1 MDKDALGRKGEALAA
16 RHLETLGWKILA
28 RRWRSGHNDIDLVA
42 LDGDEVVFVEVK
54 TRSGLDFGYPEEAV
68 TAKKR
73 REMRQAAWA
82 FLVRQGWPARPY
94 RLDVVSVLDG
104 GSWRHAPEIRHF
116 RAGVGED

>member
-16 RHLETLGWKILA
+16 RHLESLGWRILA

-42 LDGDEVVFVEVK
+42 LDGHEVVFVEVK
-54 TRSGLDFGYPEEAV
+54 TRSGRDFGYPEEAI

-73 REMRQAAWA
+73 QEMRQAAWA
-82 FLVRQGWPARPY
+82 FMVRQGWPARPY

-104 GSWRHAPEIRHF
+104 GGRWRSPEIRHF
-116 RAGVGED
+116 RAAVGEG